1 MARARAGLAGSAV
14 EPALDELVTPTSSGA
29 AGAAR
34 APRAEPPA
42 PLRRLFPLVFV
53 ENGGV
58 HHVRLGRIVL
68 TQSSFTVAAALVI
81 GAGGGFGAV
90 GFRRLIDV
98 INWIAVQGLGGALR
112 AHLGATALVV
122 PLVVG
127 GAIVAALVS
136 RFAPEAQGHGVPEVM
151 AAVALYGGII
161 RPRVIVI
168 KTLASAISIGVGGSC
183 GREGPI
189 VQIGSAIGSLVGQ
202 WFGAPAT
209 ILRTLVACGAAAGIS
224 ATFNAPIGGVFFAS
238 EIILGEFAPR
248 SFAAIVVASV
258 VAAVIGRAYLG
269 NRPSFD
275 ASAFTLVSPRE
286 LWLYAA
292 LGALCALW
300 AALFVRGLYWVEDR
314 FDAFRIHPIAKAAIG
329 FGIVGVIGVKFPQ
342 VLGVGYDRM
351 QEVFNEHVPATH
363 AVALALL
370 KPLATWITIGSGG
383 SGGIFS
389 PALFTGAMLGDAFG
403 RVVHETFPFWTGPAA
418 AYGLVAMAAVFAAA
432 AEAPITAIVIVFE
445 MSNDYTIILPL
456 MICTVVASLL
466 GRRLIGGTVYELKLA
481 RRGIDWARA
490 RRPGDLRLLRVASV
504 IRTPP
509 VVANVADRIEDAAR
523 GLHGSNEFVIPVV
536 EQGRLI
542 GVASATEIA
551 VAIAIGKGS
560 EPISTICK
568 PVAET
573 LPLDATLE
581 QAAAL
586 LAEPDMALLPVVGLD
601 GQLLGV
607 ITRRDVLNAYRSS
620 IESLTER
627 TTAKRPA
634 RA

>member
-1 MARARAGLAGSAV
+1 MRIA
-14 EPALDELVTPTSSGA
+14 EDA
-29 AGAAR
+29 AD
-34 APRAEPPA
+34 PP
-42 PLRRLFPLVFV
+42 RRLLPLVFV
-53 ENGGV
+53 ERGGD
-58 HHVRLGRIVL
+58 HRVRLGRFEL
-68 TQSSFTVAAALVI
+68 SQSTFNIAAALAI

-90 GFRRLIDV
+90 GFRRLIDA
-98 INWIAVQGLGGALR
+98 ISWLAVQRLAGSLSGS
-112 AHLGATALVV
+112 LGAASIIV

-127 GAIVAALVS
+127 GAVVAALVS
-136 RFAPEAQGHGVPEVM
+136 RFAPEAEGHGVPEVM
-151 AAVALYGGII
+151 AAVALFGGII

-202 WFGAPAT
+202 WFGAPAA

-248 SFAAIVVASV
+248 SFAAIVVSSV
-258 VAAVIGRAYLG
+258 VAAVIGRTYLG

-275 ASAFTLVSPRE
+275 AGAFTLVSPRE

-292 LGALCALW
+292 LGILCSLW
-300 AALFVRGLYWVEDR
+300 AAFFVRGLYWVEDR
-314 FDAFRIHPIAKAAIG
+314 FGSLRIHPIAKASIG
-329 FGIVGVIGVKFPQ
+329 FGIVGVIGTAFPQ

-351 QEVFNEHVPATH
+351 QQVFDEHVPATH
-363 AVALALL
+363 ALALAVL
-370 KPLATWITIGSGG
+370 KPVATWITIGSGG

-389 PALFTGAMLGDAFG
+389 PTLFSGAMLGDAFG
-403 RVVHETFPFWTGPAA
+403 RVVHDVFPFWTGPPA

-432 AEAPITAIVIVFE
+432 AEAPITSIVIVFE

-466 GRRLIGGTVYELKLA
+466 GRRLIGGTVYELKLV

-490 RRPGDLRLLRVASV
+490 RHPGDLRLVRVSSV
-504 IRTPP
+504 IRRPA
-509 VVANVADRIEDAAR
+509 VVADINDRIEQVAQS
-523 GLHGSNEFVIPVV
+523 LQGSHESVVPVV
-536 EQGRLI
+536 ERGQLTGM
-542 GVASATEIA
+542 ASAADIAIA
-551 VAIAIGKGS
+551 VATGKGLA
-560 EPISTICK
+560 PISEI
-568 PVAET
+568 ASSAGET
-573 LPLDATLE
+573 LPPDATLE

-586 LAEPDMALLPVVGLD
+586 LAEAETVLVPVIDGD
-601 GQLLGV
+601 GQLLGD

-620 IESLTER
+620 IDLLAEGATPSHTGQ
-627 TTAKRPA
+627 
-634 RA
+634 

>member
-1 MARARAGLAGSAV
+1 MHAV
-14 EPALDELVTPTSSGA
+14 EEA
-29 AGAAR
+29 
-34 APRAEPPA
+34 PA
-42 PLRRLFPLVFV
+42 PPRRVLPLVFV
-53 ENGGV
+53 ERDGN
-58 HHVRLGRIVL
+58 HRVRLGRL
-68 TQSSFTVAAALVI
+68 ELSQSSFNIAAALAI
-81 GAGGGFGAV
+81 GAGGGYGAV
-90 GFRRLIDV
+90 GFRRLIDF
-98 INWIAVQGLGGALR
+98 INWVAVHGLAGSLS
-112 AHLGATALVV
+112 AHLGAASIIV
-122 PLVVG
+122 PLVLG
-127 GAIVAALVS
+127 GAVVAALVS

-161 RPRVIVI
+161 RPRVILI

-189 VQIGSAIGSLVGQ
+189 VQIGSAIGSVVGQ
-202 WFGAPAT
+202 WFGAPAA

-275 ASAFTLVSPRE
+275 ASAFTLVSSRE

-292 LGALCALW
+292 LGVLSALW
-300 AALFVRGLYWVEDR
+300 AAFFVRGLYWVEDR
-314 FDAFRIHPIAKAAIG
+314 FEALRIDPIAKASIG
-329 FGIVGVIGVKFPQ
+329 FGIVGIIGVGFPQ

-351 QEVFNEHVPATH
+351 QQVFDGHVPATH
-363 AVALALL
+363 ALALAVL
-370 KPLATWITIGSGG
+370 KPVATWITIGSGG

-389 PALFTGAMLGDAFG
+389 PSLFSGAMLGDAFG
-403 RVVHETFPFWTGPAA
+403 RIVHNAFPFWTGPAA

-432 AEAPITAIVIVFE
+432 AEAPITSIVIVFE

-490 RRPGDLRLLRVASV
+490 RHPSDLRLVRVSSV
-504 IRTPP
+504 VRMPS
-509 VVANVADRIEDAAR
+509 VVADIGDRIETVAQR
-523 GLHGSNEFVIPVV
+523 LHASAESVV
-536 EQGRLI
+536 PIVERGRLT
-542 GVASATEIA
+542 GVASAADIA
-551 VAIAIGKGS
+551 VAVATGKGLQRIA
-560 EPISTICK
+560 EISTS
-568 PVAET
+568 VVET
-573 LPLDATLE
+573 LPPDATLE

-586 LAEPDMALLPVVGLD
+586 LAEQETPLVPVIGRD
-601 GQLLGV
+601 GELLGV
-607 ITRRDVLNAYRSS
+607 ITRRDVLNVYRSS
-620 IESLTER
+620 IDLVTNAATRPR
-627 TTAKRPA
+627 TTQ
-634 RA
+634 